1 MKKTFILTI
10 LFVSFSVVS
19 SVKPEQCI
27 PVKNHVGIATLFTM
41 VEDFDIPIAQVDR
54 SKTKTE
60 ILYTEPVNHEL
71 ALIYG
76 KKERILSGGEM
87 SDDKATAEQ
96 YAEGF
101 MWNNAKNLIVKYNFY
116 NHQGKENIL
125 IISAFVSDT
134 DCAVR
139 WNGYVVVKREF

>member
-1 MKKTFILTI
+1 MKKIMLLTLLLFSFNTFLA
-10 LFVSFSVVS
+10 
-19 SVKPEQCI
+19 VKPEECI
-27 PVKNHVGIATLFTM
+27 PIKEDVGIATLFSM
-41 VEDFDIPIAQVDR
+41 AEDFDIPIDQVDR

-87 SDDKATAEQ
+87 SEDKTTAEQ

>member
-1 MKKTFILTI
+1 MKKGFLLALILI
-10 LFVSFSVVS
+10 SFNVAS
-19 SVKPEQCI
+19 SVTPEQCV
-27 PVKNHVGIATLFTM
+27 PVKNHVGIATLFSM
-41 VEDFDIPIAQVDR
+41 VEDLDIPLSQVDR

-60 ILYTEPVNHEL
+60 ILYTEPVTYEL
-71 ALIYG
+71 ALLYG
-76 KKERILSGGEM
+76 KKERILSGGEN
-87 SDDKATAEQ
+87 SDDKTTAEQ

-101 MWNNAKNLIVKYNFY
+101 MWNNAKNIIVKYNFY
-116 NHQGKENIL
+116 DLQGKENIL

>member
-1 MKKTFILTI
+1 MKKIFILTI
-10 LFVSFSVVS
+10 LFISFSVLS

-27 PVKNHVGIATLFTM
+27 SVKNHVGIATLFTM

-71 ALIYG
+71 AMIYG

-87 SDDKATAEQ
+87 SDDKTTAEQ

-101 MWNNAKNLIVKYNFY
+101 MWNNAKNIIVKYNFY

-139 WNGYVVVKREF
+139 WNGYVVLKREF

>member
-1 MKKTFILTI
+1 MKKNFILTI
-10 LFVSFSVVS
+10 LFISFSALS

-54 SKTKTE
+54 SKTITE

-76 KKERILSGGEM
+76 KKEKILSGGEI
-87 SDDKATAEQ
+87 SDDKTTAEQ
-96 YAEGF
+96 YAKGF
-101 MWNNAKNLIVKYNFY
+101 MGNNAKNIIVKYNFY

>member
-1 MKKTFILTI
+1 MIFI
-10 LFVSFSVVS
+10 SFSALS
-19 SVKPEQCI
+19 SVKSEQCI
-27 PVKNHVGIATLFTM
+27 SIKNHVGIATLFTM
-41 VEDFDIPIAQVDR
+41 VEDFDIPISQVER

-60 ILYTEPVNHEL
+60 ILYTEPVTYEL

-76 KKERILSGGEM
+76 KKERVLSGGEN
-87 SDDKATAEQ
+87 SDDKTTAEQ

-101 MWNNAKNLIVKYNFY
+101 MRNNSKNLIVKYDFY

-125 IISAFVSDT
+125 ITSAFVSDT

-139 WNGYVVVKREF
+139 WNGYIVVKREF

>member
-1 MKKTFILTI
+1 MKKIILLALLSI
-10 LFVSFSVVS
+10 SFNAFT
-19 SVKPEQCI
+19 SVKPEECI
-27 PVKNHVGIATLFTM
+27 PVEEDVGIATLFTM

-54 SKTKTE
+54 SKTKAR
-60 ILYTEPVNHEL
+60 ILYTEPVNHKL

-87 SDDKATAEQ
+87 SDDKTTAEQ

-101 MWNNAKNLIVKYNFY
+101 MWNNAKNIIVKYNFY
-116 NHQGKENIL
+116 NYQGKENIL

>member
-1 MKKTFILTI
+1 MKKII
-10 LFVSFSVVS
+10 ISIALFFSFNAFP

-27 PVKNHVGIATLFTM
+27 PVKNHVGKATLFTM
-41 VEDFDIPIAQVDR
+41 AEEFDFPSSQVDR

-87 SDDKATAEQ
+87 SDDKTTAEQ
-96 YAEGF
+96 YANGF
-101 MWNNAKNLIVKYNFY
+101 MGNNAKNIIVKYNFY

-125 IISAFVSDT
+125 IISAFISDI

>member
-1 MKKTFILTI
+1 MKNIILLALLSISFNTFA
-10 LFVSFSVVS
+10 
-19 SVKPEQCI
+19 SVKPEECI
-27 PVKNHVGIATLFTM
+27 PVEEDVGIATLFSM
-41 VEDFDIPIAQVDR
+41 AEDFDFPSSQVDR
-54 SKTKTE
+54 SKTKAE

-71 ALIYG
+71 ALFYG

-87 SDDKATAEQ
+87 SEDKTTAEQ

-101 MWNNAKNLIVKYNFY
+101 MGNNAKNIIVKYNFY

-125 IISAFVSDT
+125 IISAFVSDI

>member
-1 MKKTFILTI
+1 MKNLFIFI
-10 LFVSFSVVS
+10 MISISFNAVS
-19 SVKPEQCI
+19 SVKPEHCI

-41 VEDFDIPIAQVDR
+41 VEDFDIPIAQIDP

-87 SDDKATAEQ
+87 SDDKTTAEQ
-96 YAEGF
+96 YANGF
-101 MWNNAKNLIVKYNFY
+101 MWNNAKNIIVKYNFY

-125 IISAFVSDT
+125 IISAFVSDI

>member
-1 MKKTFILTI
+1 MKKSFILTI
-10 LFVSFSVVS
+10 LFISFSVVS

-71 ALIYG
+71 AMLYG

-87 SDDKATAEQ
+87 SDDKTTAEQ

-101 MWNNAKNLIVKYNFY
+101 MWNNAKNIIVKYNFY

>member
-1 MKKTFILTI
+1 MKKIILLTLLSI
-10 LFVSFSVVS
+10 SFNTLAA
-19 SVKPEQCI
+19 VKLEECI
-27 PVKNHVGIATLFTM
+27 PVEEDVGIATLFTM
-41 VEDFDIPIAQVDR
+41 VEDLDIPIAQVDR
-54 SKTKTE
+54 SKTKAE

-87 SDDKATAEQ
+87 SDDKTTAEQ
-96 YAEGF
+96 YANGF
-101 MWNNAKNLIVKYNFY
+101 MGNNAKNIIVKYNFY

>member
-1 MKKTFILTI
+1 MKKIFILTI
-10 LFVSFSVVS
+10 FFISFSVVS

-71 ALIYG
+71 AMLYG

-87 SDDKATAEQ
+87 SDDKTTAEQ

-101 MWNNAKNLIVKYNFY
+101 MRNNAKNIIVKYNFY

>member
-1 MKKTFILTI
+1 MKKIFILTI
-10 LFVSFSVVS
+10 FFISFSVVS

-87 SDDKATAEQ
+87 SDDKTTAEQ

-101 MWNNAKNLIVKYNFY
+101 MWNNAKNIIVKYNFY

>member
-1 MKKTFILTI
+1 MKKIILLALLSISFITF
-10 LFVSFSVVS
+10 SA
-19 SVKPEQCI
+19 VKPEECI
-27 PVKNHVGIATLFTM
+27 PVEEDVGIATLFTM
-41 VEDFDIPIAQVDR
+41 AEDFDFPSSQVDR
-54 SKTKTE
+54 SKTKAE

-76 KKERILSGGEM
+76 KKERILSGGEK
-87 SDDKATAEQ
+87 SEDKTTAEQ

-101 MWNNAKNLIVKYNFY
+101 MWNNAKNIIVKYNFY
-116 NHQGKENIL
+116 NYQGKENIL

>member
-1 MKKTFILTI
+1 MKKNFILTI
-10 LFVSFSVVS
+10 LFISFSALS

-54 SKTKTE
+54 SKTITE

-87 SDDKATAEQ
+87 SDDKTTTEQ
-96 YAEGF
+96 YAKGF
-101 MWNNAKNLIVKYNFY
+101 MRNNAKNIIVRYNFY